1 MRTGPAQ
8 WSATHSL
15 SESEQ
20 GALGPSAQAQ
30 TLHGGTHYYHPQAA
44 SNSVGFPRSLPQDG
58 RGAGWRASG
67 QLRVM
72 QHSQG
77 CAPEH
82 TVRLPLTPTQGFSVL
97 LQG

>member
-44 SNSVGFPRSLPQDG
+44 SNSVGFPRSLPQD
-58 RGAGWRASG
+58 
-67 QLRVM
+67 
-72 QHSQG
+72 
-77 CAPEH
+77 
-82 TVRLPLTPTQGFSVL
+82 
-97 LQG
+97 